1 MRGEFE
7 YKRPYGW
14 MRYAIR
20 VLGKYENDDWLG
32 PVGNRTSQASG
43 EWPVSYFGTDI
54 SSAEKIV
61 KEGYKVGPRA
71 KFGKGIYTSPS
82 LEMIERLYAQE
93 FPYDG
98 GIKLLNRI
106 GLILTLMV
114 TLKSS
119 VLHKLKLAVS
129 KRR

>member
-1 MRGEFE
+1 
-7 YKRPYGW
+7 

-32 PVGNRTSQASG
+32 PDGNRTSQSSG